1 MGTNIYKKISSKL
14 AIRILNNDFEAHIK
28 SKKIYK
34 NLEILFK
41 KNFENH
47 LKKKHSN
54 LSIETIGNFK
64 LNFFK
69 MGKINSF
76 HLLGLDE
83 IIIFLFYRKLRKLKY
98 TKFADLG
105 ANIGMHSIIL
115 GLLGAKVKAF
125 EPDPNH
131 ANQYLKNIKINKL
144 KNIKLYQSAVDIK
157 KGNTKFTKII
167 NNTTGS
173 FIGDAKN
180 KTYGPVEQFTVNTI
194 NFTDILKWAQV
205 IKMDVEGMEAKLI
218 RQLNTKILKKKIIIL
233 EIGSKKNS
241 KIIFNHCKKNKI
253 SIFSQK
259 MGWKKSEKI
268 KEIPISYKEG
278 SAIICN
284 SKTFPVF

>member
-157 KGNTKFTKII
+157 EGNTKFTKII

-218 RQLNTKILKKKIIIL
+218 RQLNTKILKKKL
-233 EIGSKKNS
+233 L
-241 KIIFNHCKKNKI
+241 F
-253 SIFSQK
+253 
-259 MGWKKSEKI
+259 
-268 KEIPISYKEG
+268 
-278 SAIICN
+278 
-284 SKTFPVF
+284 